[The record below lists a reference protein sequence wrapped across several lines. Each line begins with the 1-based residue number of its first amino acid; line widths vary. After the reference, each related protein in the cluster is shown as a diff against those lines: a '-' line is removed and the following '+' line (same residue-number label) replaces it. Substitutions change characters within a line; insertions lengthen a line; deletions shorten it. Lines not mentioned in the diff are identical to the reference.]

1 MSNNVWM
8 DYEIGDFLLIVDET
22 VRGVS
27 WGEDGISN
35 LTDTIENLMNPEN
48 DYSIV
53 KVVQNKKQETKDKLL
68 ARGYNLDDLDNE
80 NPYNNT
86 GDTS

>member
-22 VRGVS
+22 VRAVS

-35 LTDTIENLMNPEN
+35 LTDTIENLMNPED